1 MSVEKLEKL
10 YDSNCLKLPPIGQEQ
25 QRQVKEVIWKY
36 SFLFA
41 MDSLDLG
48 QTDLV
53 KHHTELTDYTPIKD
67 RYQHIAQHQY
77 NKV

>member
-1 MSVEKLEKL
+1 MIQ
-10 YDSNCLKLPPIGQEQ
+10 SNCLKVPPIGQDQ

-48 QTDLV
+48 HTDLV
-53 KHHTELTDYTPIKD
+53 KHYIELTDYAPIKD
-67 RYQHIAQHQY
+67 RYPHIPSHQY
-77 NKV
+77 DKV